1 MGPLHPAPLVVRD
14 GRGTAHA
21 LANAGDVAEGR
32 PERLALCG
40 WPLPDGA
47 AIEVSSSETVAHCM
61 RCVELVDVDPD
72 EPARMRVG
80 FARELLRRTRAAFA
94 RGACRAF
101 GRHRFGSEVQNGARG
116 WTRQCTRCG
125 AEQEVPESWS

>member
-1 MGPLHPAPLVVRD
+1 MHPAPLVVRD

-21 LANAGDVAEGR
+21 LANAGEVADGR
-32 PERLALCG
+32 AERRALCG
-40 WPLPDGA
+40 WPVSDGA
-47 AIEVSSSETVAHCM
+47 PIEVASSETSSQCM

-72 EPARMRVG
+72 APARERVG
-80 FARELLRRTRAAFA
+80 FAREVLRRTRAAFA
-94 RGACRAF
+94 RGACAAV
-101 GRHRFGSEVQNGARG
+101 GRHQFGPEVRNGARG